1 MIKLPKSKVFIFTE
15 TSIDFN
21 VMALN
26 VGQTVKVKSVH
37 LYRNNYWFLQQETSI
52 DFSFFSLKRNKYWF
66 FLFFRSFYGAM
77 KRINIFFQYDHC
89 MLTTKSHCL
98 ELEYNLSFMKPQL
111 EQNHSAMHTVADLNI
126 TMPAATLAAVKLG
139 QSLGIYRQALTRL
152 TTIQ

>member
-1 MIKLPKSKVFIFTE
+1 
-15 TSIDFN
+15 
-21 VMALN
+21 
-26 VGQTVKVKSVH
+26 
-37 LYRNNYWFLQQETSI
+37 
-52 DFSFFSLKRNKYWF
+52 
-66 FLFFRSFYGAM
+66 M
-77 KRINIFFQYDHC
+77 KRIYIFFQYDHC